1 MKIDMQRRNRR
12 QDSTFP
18 RHFRARSWLTHLLAR
33 WPFWIWAVITA
44 GIVWRLLDYSLRYP
58 VWTDEA
64 SLTLNIIHR
73 SYAGLIR
80 PLNLYQVG
88 PLFFLWTQ
96 KFVIDQLG
104 TSALSIRLLPFVA
117 GVACIPLAWLAY
129 RPAFGPRAALVATAL
144 IVCSLAPVR
153 LTCEA
158 KPYSVDLLFS
168 LIFMGAMM
176 RYLMAPGRSRW
187 MIFLCMLTPVAMGF
201 SFPCIFVLGAA
212 SVAAGWQ
219 LWCRGK
225 LRVLPVWILLNV
237 MAIVAFVINYVWII
251 HPQTLKTRSFMDSF
265 WKHQFPPHNLGIFWW
280 LIKASVSEMMS
291 YPFGRNYGFGLLLA
305 PLCLIGVVR
314 LVRSRGA
321 AWGILLAGPFVLT
334 FLAALFRHYPFGG
347 AIRLQQQLLPSIAI
361 LSAWGMRT
369 VLTRLFHKQLDRRMA
384 RAVVIGAAAALVGY
398 TFVQIPM
405 DIRSPYGHGFRSM
418 VKLRRIVHRAFD
430 HAGDH
435 TEIMVTGPAWH
446 TAQEMEPEIY
456 WYLTTQA
463 IPCNTSGQM
472 WKSPVNNK
480 QANLWVINFWR
491 PSDALAGRA
500 ANQQMQNQI
509 ARSGLHLH
517 LKQNKVFYFGEL
529 GFNYH
534 QMYCQVERYTP

>member
-1 MKIDMQRRNRR
+1 MKIDNQHRNRR
-12 QDSTFP
+12 QDRTFP
-18 RHFRARSWLTHLLAR
+18 RQFRARSWLTHMLAR
-33 WPFWIWAVITA
+33 WPFWIWAVLVVGVA
-44 GIVWRLLDYSLRYP
+44 WRVLDYGLRYP

-73 SYAGLIR
+73 SYTGLLR
-80 PLNLYQVG
+80 PLNLYQVA

-96 KFVIDQLG
+96 KFIIDHMG
-104 TSALSIRLLPFVA
+104 TSALSIRLLSFVA
-117 GVACIPLAWLAY
+117 GVACVPLAWLVY

-153 LTCEA
+153 LTCDA
-158 KPYSVDLLFS
+158 KPYSIDLFFG
-168 LIFMGAMM
+168 LIFIGATI
-176 RYLMAPGRSRW
+176 RYLMAPARW
-187 MIFLCMLTPVAMGF
+187 RWLIVLCLLTPVAVGF
-201 SFPCIFVLGAA
+201 SFPCIFVIVAA
-212 SVAAGWQ
+212 SLAAGWQ
-219 LWCRGK
+219 LWRNGK
-225 LRVLPVWILLNV
+225 FRVLPAWIVLNGV
-237 MAIVAFVINYVWII
+237 AILAFVMNYLWII
-251 HPQTLKTRSFMDSF
+251 HPQALKTRSFMDSF
-265 WKHQFPPHNLGIFWW
+265 WKHQFPPYNLGIFWW

-291 YPFGRNYGFGLLLA
+291 YPFGRNYGFGLLLT
-305 PLCLIGVVR
+305 PLCLIGVVQ

-369 VLTRLFHKQLDRRMA
+369 VLTWLFHKQLKRRMA
-384 RAVVIGAAAALVGY
+384 RAVVIGAAVAFVGY

-405 DIRSPYGHGFRSM
+405 DIHSPYGHGFRSM

-456 WYLTTQA
+456 WYFTTQA
-463 IPCNTSGQM
+463 IPCNTSGRL
-472 WKSPVNNK
+472 WRSPEKNK

-491 PSDALAGRA
+491 PSDALAGLA
-500 ANQQMQNQI
+500 ANQQIQNQI
-509 ARSGLHLH
+509 ALSGLHLH
-517 LKQNKVFYFGEL
+517 LQQNKVFYFGEL